1 MPPDSTAGQATCRKP
16 SRGFDAGRPDAACRR
31 IILAYTQSDHGI
43 SLVTITSPSTL
54 DLLPDMLVAIAIG
67 LLIGGEREW
76 SQRDRQSERV
86 MAGIRTFGLLGLTGA
101 LAVLLNQFLHP
112 FSWAIILA
120 GVMILIVAG
129 YVAETS
135 ASGDWGMTTEIAM
148 LCTFLLGSLA
158 VAGQPTLAAG
168 LGVLV
173 ALLLSMKN
181 LLHTQ
186 VHQLSEP
193 ELSATL
199 KLLFISVVMLPLLPN
214 ETMGPLAVFNP
225 YVTWWMVV
233 LIAGLGFA
241 AYIAVRIVGPG
252 SGIMLTAAL
261 GGMISSTAMT
271 VTLSRLSRSVNQPAT
286 LAAGLLLTSSIM
298 FPRMLLEAAVVSP
311 AVAKAIWMPIGL
323 GMLCYLVGVGWLL
336 LRARKQQTVSTGSVE
351 QALKNPFE
359 LGPALRFTA
368 LLVGIMFLVEIA
380 RLSFGDAGV
389 FVMAAISGAADVD
402 AITLSLARLA
412 NGGLD
417 QTVAANG
424 ILIAAISNSSLKLAL
439 AGFIGG
445 RRLLMDCLPAAGSA
459 TAVMAATILL

>member
-1 MPPDSTAGQATCRKP
+1 MALS
-16 SRGFDAGRPDAACRR
+16 
-31 IILAYTQSDHGI
+31 
-43 SLVTITSPSTL
+43 SPSTL
-54 DLLPDMLVAIAIG
+54 ELLPDILVAIAIG

-76 SQRDRQSERV
+76 SQRERQSERV
-86 MAGIRTFGLLGLTGA
+86 MAGIRTFGLLGLSGA
-101 LAVLLNQFLHP
+101 LAVLLSEALHP
-112 FSWAIILA
+112 VSWAIILA
-120 GVMILIVAG
+120 GVMTLIVAG
-129 YVAETS
+129 YIAETR

-148 LCTFLLGSLA
+148 LSTFLLGSLA
-158 VAGQPTLAAG
+158 ISGQATLAAS

-173 ALLLSMKN
+173 ALLLSMKS

-186 VHQLSEP
+186 VHRLSEH
-193 ELSATL
+193 EISATL

-241 AYIAVRIVGPG
+241 AYVAVRIVGPG

-261 GGMISSTAMT
+261 GGMVSSTAMT
-271 VTLSRLSRSVNQPAT
+271 VTLSRLSASINQPAT
-286 LAAGLLLTSSIM
+286 IAAGLLLTSSIM
-298 FPRMLLEAAVVSP
+298 FPRILLEAAVISP
-311 AVAKAIWMPIGL
+311 AVAMEIALPIGL
-323 GMLCYLVGVGWLL
+323 GMVCYLAGVGLLL
-336 LRARKQQTVSTGSVE
+336 LRARKQRDVDTGSVE

-380 RLSFGDAGV
+380 RRAFGDAGV
-389 FVMAAISGAADVD
+389 FIMAAISGAADVD

-412 NGGLD
+412 NNGLD
-417 QTVAANG
+417 QSVAANG
-424 ILIAAISNSSLKLAL
+424 ILMAAISNSTLKLAL

-445 RRLLMDCLPAAGSA
+445 RRLLMDCLPAVAVA
-459 TAVMAATILL
+459 TAIMAATIIF